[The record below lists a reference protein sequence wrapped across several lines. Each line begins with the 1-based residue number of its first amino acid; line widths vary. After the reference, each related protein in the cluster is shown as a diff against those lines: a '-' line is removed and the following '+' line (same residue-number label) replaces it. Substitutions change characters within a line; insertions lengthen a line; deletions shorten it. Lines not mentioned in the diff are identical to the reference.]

1 MKEKA
6 MLQHAAAIHHR
17 ELLAT
22 TGVKLCGFTAALLPF
37 CIGLFLFMRGSETFL
52 VFGHSLQEFLFSG
65 QWAPSDTASGG
76 GQVGAAMFISG
87 SLVIC
92 LLALLFALPVS
103 LAAAIY
109 MTEIASPSSRRY
121 VQPFIELFTG
131 IPSVIYGWIG
141 LTVLI
146 PFLRKFFTM
155 PFGFSVLS
163 ASLVLAT
170 MIFPVITMMASDAMM
185 AVPKSLR
192 DAAYGLGATRWEI
205 IRTVVLPSARTGIFT
220 GIVLGLARALGEA
233 LAVAMVVGQ
242 MKVFPT
248 SLFLP
253 ATAMTTVIASDMG
266 SAMEGGEYNAALW
279 TLALLLFV
287 ISFIL
292 IFIIHHVGKKRL
304 KGADQ

>member
-1 MKEKA
+1 MPFW
-6 MLQHAAAIHHR
+6 LFR
-17 ELLAT
+17 
-22 TGVKLCGFTAALLPF
+22 PF
-37 CIGLFLFMRGSETFL
+37 CFFGAGNYDFSRDYYDGLR
-52 VFGHSLQEFLFSG
+52 
-65 QWAPSDTASGG
+65 
-76 GQVGAAMFISG
+76 
-87 SLVIC
+87 C
-92 LLALLFALPVS
+92 
-103 LAAAIY
+103 
-109 MTEIASPSSRRY
+109 
-121 VQPFIELFTG
+121 
-131 IPSVIYGWIG
+131 
-141 LTVLI
+141 
-146 PFLRKFFTM
+146 
-155 PFGFSVLS
+155 
-163 ASLVLAT
+163 
-170 MIFPVITMMASDAMM
+170 MM

-192 DAAYGLGATRWEI
+192 DAAYGLGATRWET

>member
-1 MKEKA
+1 

-109 MTEIASPSSRRY
+109 MTEIASPSSRRH

-170 MIFPVITMMASDAMM
+170 MIFP
-185 AVPKSLR
+185 
-192 DAAYGLGATRWEI
+192 
-205 IRTVVLPSARTGIFT
+205 
-220 GIVLGLARALGEA
+220 
-233 LAVAMVVGQ
+233 
-242 MKVFPT
+242 
-248 SLFLP
+248 
-253 ATAMTTVIASDMG
+253 
-266 SAMEGGEYNAALW
+266 
-279 TLALLLFV
+279 
-287 ISFIL
+287 
-292 IFIIHHVGKKRL
+292 
-304 KGADQ
+304 

>member
-109 MTEIASPSSRRY
+109 MTEIASPSSRRH

-131 IPSVIYGWIG
+131 IPFWLFRPFCFFGAGNYDFSRDYYDG
-141 LTVLI
+141 LRCHDGC
-146 PFLRKFFTM
+146 PQ
-155 PFGFSVLS
+155 
-163 ASLVLAT
+163 
-170 MIFPVITMMASDAMM
+170 
-185 AVPKSLR
+185 
-192 DAAYGLGATRWEI
+192 E
-205 IRTVVLPSARTGIFT
+205 
-220 GIVLGLARALGEA
+220 
-233 LAVAMVVGQ
+233 
-242 MKVFPT
+242 
-248 SLFLP
+248 P
-253 ATAMTTVIASDMG
+253 A
-266 SAMEGGEYNAALW
+266 
-279 TLALLLFV
+279 
-287 ISFIL
+287 
-292 IFIIHHVGKKRL
+292 
-304 KGADQ
+304 

>member
-109 MTEIASPSSRRY
+109 MTEIASPSSRRH

-192 DAAYGLGATRWEI
+192 DAAYGLGATRWET

-220 GIVLGLARALGEA
+220 GI
-233 LAVAMVVGQ
+233 AMVVGQ